1 VMENIIQITKDDIV
15 GEGKKLLDAGAKFVT
30 AVCNDLDENLEVSYF
45 FSTNRGID
53 LTCLRYTVGK
63 DEEVPSL
70 TGVTLSTLLIENEM
84 KELFGLKVK
93 DLAIDY
99 GGYLMLAHDSPKTP
113 MLKERKT
120 DLKEQ
125 KAEPSEEQA
134 EPKGGS

>member
-1 VMENIIQITKDDIV
+1 MDTIIQITKNDIV
-15 GEGKKLLDAGAKFVT
+15 NEGKKLLDAGAKFVT
-30 AVCNDLDENLEVSYF
+30 AVCNDQDEKLEVTYF
-45 FSTNRGID
+45 FSANRGVN

-99 GGYLMLAHDSPKTP
+99 GGHLMLAHDSPTTP
-113 MLKERKT
+113 MLKPK
-120 DLKEQ
+120 
-125 KAEPSEEQA
+125 KAEA
-134 EPKGGS
+134 ESKGES

>member
-1 VMENIIQITKDDIV
+1 VMKNIIQITKNDIV
-15 GEGKKLLDAGAKFVT
+15 GEGKKLLDTGAKFVT
-30 AVCNDLDENLEVSYF
+30 AVCNDLDENLEVTYF

-70 TGVTLSTLLIENEM
+70 TGTSLSTLLIENEM

-99 GGYLMLAHDSPKTP
+99 GGHLMLAHDSPTTP
-113 MLKERKT
+113 MLKEK
-120 DLKEQ
+120 
-125 KAEPSEEQA
+125 KAEPTEKKAELKEKKA
-134 EPKGGS
+134 EPKGES

>member
-1 VMENIIQITKDDIV
+1 MENTIQITKNDIV
-15 GEGKKLLDAGAKFVT
+15 GEGAKLLGAGAKFVT
-30 AVCNDLDENLEVSYF
+30 AVCNDLDEKLEVSYF

-70 TGVTLSTLLIENEM
+70 TGTTLSTLLIENEM

-99 GGYLMLAHDSPKTP
+99 GGHLMLAHDSPTTP
-113 MLKERKT
+113 MLKDKKAE
-120 DLKEQ
+120 LKEK
-125 KAEPSEEQA
+125 KAEPNEKKA
-134 EPKGGS
+134 ELKGES

>member
-1 VMENIIQITKDDIV
+1 MENIIQITKDDIV
-15 GEGKKLLDAGAKFVT
+15 DEGKKLLDAGAKFVT
-30 AVCNDLDENLEVSYF
+30 AVCNDLDENLEITYF

-99 GGYLMLAHDSPKTP
+99 GGHLMLAHDSPKTP
-113 MLKERKT
+113 MLKEKKT
-120 DLKEQ
+120 ELKEK
-125 KAEPSEEQA
+125 KAEPSEEIA

>member
-1 VMENIIQITKDDIV
+1 MDTIIQITKNDIV
-15 GEGKKLLDAGAKFVT
+15 NEGKKLLDAGAKFVT
-30 AVCNDLDENLEVSYF
+30 AVCNDQDEKLEVTYF
-45 FSTNRGID
+45 FSANRGVN

-99 GGYLMLAHDSPKTP
+99 GGHLMLAHDSPTTP
-113 MLKERKT
+113 MLKPK
-120 DLKEQ
+120 KVAVA
-125 KAEPSEEQA
+125 AEA
-134 EPKGGS
+134 ESKGDS

>member
-1 VMENIIQITKDDIV
+1 VMDNILQITKNDIV

-70 TGVTLSTLLIENEM
+70 TGTTLSTLLIE
-84 KELFGLKVK
+84 KSGTIV
-93 DLAIDY
+93 LAR
-99 GGYLMLAHDSPKTP
+99 AHVLITRFSFLPFIVETFVIN
-113 MLKERKT
+113 
-120 DLKEQ
+120 
-125 KAEPSEEQA
+125 AS
-134 EPKGGS
+134 